1 MDSFEQEIRRLSE
14 AARGMGA
21 AAPVAYAML
30 GMSTWSC
37 IERQKTRAL
46 MRFIACREMVGDDD
60 MAVKQELIQELFSGL
75 DAACK
80 AQLAAARFMQTG
92 RWEEEY
98 EAAAAAAAVL
108 EQQQQQAEAEKEK
121 GSAAKVAA
129 EIAAEAAAAEAK
141 ATADAEWRPTPGEGV
156 VVGRKRRRVEE
167 EEGEEG
173 CCTQLF

>member
-21 AAPVAYAML
+21 AAPIAYAML

-46 MRFIACREMVGDDD
+46 MRFIACREMVVDDD
-60 MAVKQELIQELFSGL
+60 MAVKQELIQELFSRL
-75 DAACK
+75 NAACE

-92 RWEEEY
+92 RWEEED
-98 EAAAAAAAVL
+98 EEAAAAAVL

-121 GSAAKVAA
+121 EDAAKVAA

-141 ATADAEWRPTPGEGV
+141 STAAAEWRPTPGERV

-167 EEGEEG
+167 EEEEG